1 MKPRSLIA
9 LLASLSILAACGS
22 GGADPAAAPVT
33 GSPTMAATEATTE
46 TGGAGG
52 TPSGRIEALGKSGVP
67 TPGSSVENLDA
78 SAIDAAVRNAALE
91 SGSRGAFQDFH
102 DSVAPI
108 RPMGRLRLAALAPAP
123 AETCV
128 TVDGGADAGGACPG
142 GAVNPDG
149 GGGGGQ
155 ENPAACPRVCSTACA
170 SANATAVAAAFAHAS
185 ATACAF
191 AEAWA
196 CVFESTAPFNR
207 VCAWARSQACA
218 TSFATAFGV
227 GFAVSNDQECRTVC
241 SDGTVTV
248 TNGPPPAPAPV
259 VAPKS
264 LLRPNT

>member
-1 MKPRSLIA
+1 MKRSSLIA
-9 LLASLSILAACGS
+9 VLASLSILAACGS
-22 GGADPAAAPVT
+22 GGADPTAPAAGPAAA
-33 GSPTMAATEATTE
+33 SPTAAATEAAGTTDA
-46 TGGAGG
+46 GA
-52 TPSGRIEALGKSGVP
+52 SRIDALAKSGVP
-67 TPGSSVENLDA
+67 TPGSLVETLEP
-78 SAIDAAVRNAALE
+78 SSIDAAARTAAAE
-91 SGSRGAFQDFH
+91 PGSRGAFQDFH
-102 DSVAPI
+102 DTVAPI
-108 RPMGRLRLAALAPAP
+108 RPMGRLRLAALAPAQ
-123 AETCV
+123 TCA
-128 TVDGGADAGGACPG
+128 TVDGGGNADGACPG
-142 GAVNPDG
+142 GEADPGG

-155 ENPAACPRVCSTACA
+155 GDPAACPRVCSTACA

-218 TSFATAFGV
+218 TTFATAFGF

-248 TNGPPPAPAPV
+248 TNGPPPAQAPV

>member
-1 MKPRSLIA
+1 MKRTSLIA
-9 LLASLSILAACGS
+9 VLAGLSILAACSS
-22 GGADPAAAPVT
+22 GGDAAAPLAD
-33 GSPTMAATEATTE
+33 PTAGAPTTQAATEAAGS
-46 TGGAGG
+46 TGSTDPLA
-52 TPSGRIEALGKSGVP
+52 TRIEALAKSGVP
-67 TPGSSVENLDA
+67 TPGAQVEPIEPGP
-78 SAIDAAVRNAALE
+78 IDAAARSAAAE
-91 SGSRGAFQDFH
+91 PGSRGAFQDFH
-102 DSVAPI
+102 DAVAPI
-108 RPMGRLRLAALAPAP
+108 RPMGRLRLAALAPVP
-123 AETCV
+123 AQTCA
-128 TVDGGADAGGACPG
+128 TVDGGGNVDGACPG
-142 GAVNPDG
+142 GAGDP

-155 ENPAACPRVCSTACA
+155 NDPAACPRVCSTACA

-218 TSFATAFGV
+218 TSFATAFGF

-248 TNGPPPAPAPV
+248 TNGPPPAGAPV